1 MKTTF
6 DLPETLVQEVKRIAK
21 VRGTTAK
28 EIVREALLRAVDS
41 NVLIYAFLS
50 DSEFHH
56 QAESVVSALAIAATP
71 WAIPWA
77 CVHEFYGVVTR
88 RSLFPAGPSPV
99 HVVAQLDE
107 WFRSPSLQL
116 LSESRNH
123 WQTLA
128 GLVGSSEITGPL
140 IYDAKIAAICLDHGV
155 SEFIT
160 VDRDFGRFTALK
172 VRSLFD

>member
-1 MKTTF
+1 
-6 DLPETLVQEVKRIAK
+6 V
-21 VRGTTAK
+21 
-28 EIVREALLRAVDS
+28 RAVDS

-50 DSEFHH
+50 DSEFHQ
-56 QAESVVSALAIAATP
+56 QAKTVVSALATAAAP

-88 RSLFPAGPSPV
+88 RSLFPAGPSPASAL
-99 HVVAQLDE
+99 AQLDE

-128 GLVGSSEITGPL
+128 GLVASSEITGPL
-140 IYDAKIAAICLDHGV
+140 IHDAKIAAICLDHGV
-155 SEFIT
+155 TEFIT
-160 VDRDFGRFTALK
+160 VDRDFRRFAALR
-172 VRSLFD
+172 VRSLLN

>member
-1 MKTTF
+1 M
-6 DLPETLVQEVKRIAK
+6 
-21 VRGTTAK
+21 
-28 EIVREALLRAVDS
+28 RAVDS

-50 DSEFHH
+50 DSEFHQ
-56 QAESVVSALAIAATP
+56 QAKSVVSALAIAAAP

-99 HVVAQLDE
+99 HAVAQLDE

-123 WQTLA
+123 WQTLVGLIGSA
-128 GLVGSSEITGPL
+128 GITGPL
-140 IYDAKIAAICLDHGV
+140 IHDAKIAAICLDHGV

-160 VDRDFGRFTALK
+160 VDRDFRRFAALR
-172 VRSLFD
+172 VSSIL